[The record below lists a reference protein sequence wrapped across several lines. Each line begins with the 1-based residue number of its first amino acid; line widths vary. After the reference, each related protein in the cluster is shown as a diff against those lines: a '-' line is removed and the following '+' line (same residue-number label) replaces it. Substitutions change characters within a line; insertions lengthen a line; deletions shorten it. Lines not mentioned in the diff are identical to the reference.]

1 MVKGL
6 SKKKAVK
13 GIIGELDLG
22 EGPFL
27 TLDMPRHPDEARMSF
42 NLEAILRHE
51 FFGKAVLIV
60 EDYEEKIPIDPKKLN
75 LILADQLAK
84 DIGVV

>member
-1 MVKGL
+1 M

-27 TLDMPRHPDEARMSF
+27 TLDMHRRPDQASMSF
-42 NLEAILRHE
+42 NLEAVLRHE
-51 FFGKAVLIV
+51 FFGKAILIV
-60 EDYEEKIPIDPKKLN
+60 EDFEEEPPDVLKN
-75 LILADQLAK
+75 LDIISADQLAK
-84 DIGVV
+84 LYGVV